1 MKTKIIKFLKL
12 SIYTILFV
20 LIYVY
25 ITTKLA
31 NSYEKDIVKL
41 DSKLKLDSLVNGLLL
56 THFKDSIHINDIKVY
71 KSNID
76 SIDTKIYDKIES
88 FLSSKSL
95 DSTTINNFNID
106 FALMLNNYQNDIIS
120 LNDNIYEYNN
130 LKNRFPSNIVLTNK
144 F

>member
-76 SIDTKIYDKIES
+76 
-88 FLSSKSL
+88 
-95 DSTTINNFNID
+95 